1 MVTQLFSENIYLK
14 PNARLCKKVSASQIN
29 LHFLHGFIGFQGH
42 AEDLSLSDSPFN
54 TGMSVALIRVNNGH
68 LKLNDQHLLTD
79 RFYLCNL
86 HAIRHISTN
95 ECSFF
100 GMLIPG
106 LQVDLNSLINSKT
119 VILMNNDDWL
129 ENNLCFDLHQLF
141 TALNEQDSLRATS
154 ISQIISGYLFETI
167 NSELEQNACEKK
179 LTDSYY
185 RLLSYIGRN
194 LNSRKLG
201 INMLTEATFMS
212 RAGIYR
218 LTNHF
223 GGAIGLINH
232 MRSTLALIDILNEDR
247 ADISFKDAYP
257 NYGFSS
263 YGCFLRAFRKI
274 HGVPPGDIRKN
285 GLKSLHQDNESG
297 QSHAQKPRF
306 YAWFRSYFIWN
317 I

>member
-106 LQVDLNSLINSKT
+106 LQVNLNSLINSKT

-141 TALNEQDSLRATS
+141 SALNEQDSLRATS

-167 NSELEQNACEKK
+167 NHELRNNACLQKK
-179 LTDSYY
+179 TDGYY
-185 RLLSYIGRN
+185 RLLAYIGNN
-194 LNSRKLG
+194 LSSDKLG
-201 INMLTEATFMS
+201 IDTLTAATFMS
-212 RAGIYR
+212 RATIYR
-218 LTNHF
+218 LTKRF
-223 GGAIGLINH
+223 GGAVELINH
-232 MRSTLALIDILNEDR
+232 MRSTLALIDILSEDR
-247 ADISFKDAYP
+247 ADILFKDAYLH
-257 NYGFSS
+257 YGFNS

-285 GLKSLHQDNESG
+285 GLKSLHQDNESS
-297 QSHAQKPRF
+297 QNPADKPRF
-306 YAWFRSYFIWN
+306 YTWFRSYFIWN